1 MNTSAHHPIQSAGN
15 RRRARRQRAAA
26 WRRKAREMLAAIL
39 VAASIA
45 ADPGDAMAQVGQLGQ
60 MGMAPV
66 SGVVNR
72 AVGGFQNLNESGPGW
87 LYYGV
92 NAADR
97 GLGYRGS
104 YLTLGGFIPYAEDDL
119 GGFWSADLRS
129 HLSNYGG
136 FFSNVGIVRKQFV
149 GGALAGFGL
158 YWDYDGDQNQYSN
171 TTITDGSGSYV
182 FGGGQ
187 TYQQVGISGEFLT
200 DYGNLRSN
208 GYIPCGSTAQTMG
221 PLVGNSWLCAT
232 GLNAALTGA
241 DLEVG
246 AYIPGL
252 SDWAGMVSVG
262 GYTFGNARY
271 NTPTGKDLVPYFGG
285 VYTRLDMTIM
295 NNWDFSLQANND
307 SYFDWTG
314 FARLTYRMGGSRRRT
329 VSDQM
334 EQPMMR
340 NEHVV
345 RAYNQPVQ
353 AINPATGQPWNV
365 LNVDNSFTSQGNG
378 TSQNPYIDLQA
389 AAGAAK
395 SGDIVF
401 VHTGNSQSIAYDGN
415 FIFNGKGQYLIGEG
429 TSLQLPTMNC
439 GMETFAGGGSTPSS
453 LYPILT
459 SGTGTSV
466 SGVQTFAS
474 VSLGD
479 GSTVSHLQ
487 IQGSQ
492 VGIND
497 ANVPYHANP
506 GTNPGNIIQVSDV
519 RIIGTGPNQQGVAI
533 TAQDVTHAG
542 TGENG
547 QFYFSNMYLNGL
559 TNHGFYVNPTANGV
573 PPGGAPQVY
582 ISNSQIDNT
591 QGDAVHVENLYQ
603 DGATQFGIVS
613 VASST
618 ITKATGAGVSVTNS
632 WASVT
637 DSTIQETCL
646 AGVYVTAFAATG
658 TNAPVVNA
666 TSTVSVDDSR
676 LYLSPI
682 GIDASAGVGGTVYLT
697 ACGNRIVTSGGG
709 TGISLAVADDS
720 ASDPG
725 AQSSHL
731 VANVTGNRVASAKTT
746 NQDIA
751 SLLNSSTIPAGFVNG
766 GSILLKTA
774 GNTYLRTINT
784 GSITTG
790 TTSGTS
796 TTGTTATT
804 STTAA
809 YFVGNGILE
818 VKAASQTNLSGLNQ
832 GATVTQ
838 VPGTTY
844 TTGSVTYQYLPPVP
858 PPPYYNSSI
867 NVPQP

>member
-1 MNTSAHHPIQSAGN
+1 
-15 RRRARRQRAAA
+15 
-26 WRRKAREMLAAIL
+26 MLAAIL

-72 AVGGFQNLNESGPGW
+72 AVGGFQNLNASGPGW

-252 SDWAGMVSVG
+252 SDWAGMISVG

-345 RAYNQPVQ
+345 RAYNKPEQ
-353 AINPATGQPWNV
+353 AINPATGLPWNV
-365 LNVDNSFTSQGNG
+365 INVDNSFTSQGNG
-378 TSQNPYIDLQA
+378 TAQTPYIDLQA

-415 FIFNGKGQYLIGEG
+415 FIFNGQGQYLIGEG
-429 TSLQLPTMNC
+429 TSLQLPVICN
-439 GMETFAGGGSTPSS
+439 GALKNEVFAGGGSSPSS

-459 SGTGTSV
+459 NNTNSNG
-466 SGVQTFAS
+466 S
-474 VSLGD
+474 VSLGND
-479 GSTVSHLQ
+479 STVSHLQ
-487 IQGSQ
+487 IQGSL

-497 ANVPYHANP
+497 ANVPYSPNP
-506 GTNPGNIIQVSDV
+506 GTTPGSIIQVSDV
-519 RIIGTGPNQQGVAI
+519 RIIGTGPNQRGVEI
-533 TAQDVTHAG
+533 TAQNVANVG
-542 TGENG
+542 TAENG
-547 QFYFSNMYLNGL
+547 QFYFSNMYLDGL
-559 TNHGFYVNPTANGV
+559 TKDGFYVNPTANGV
-573 PPGGAPQVY
+573 APGGAPQVY
-582 ISNSQIDNT
+582 ISTSTIQNI
-591 QGDAVHVENLYQ
+591 QGDGVHVENLVT
-603 DGATQFGIVS
+603 DNVGQFGIVS
-613 VASST
+613 VDSST
-618 ITKATGAGVSVTNS
+618 IMKTTGAGVSVTNS

-637 DSTIQETCL
+637 DTLIQETCL
-646 AGVYVTAFAATG
+646 AGVYVTAFAAPVG
-658 TNAPVVNA
+658 DPVVNA
-666 TSTVSVDDSR
+666 TSTVTVDDSR
-676 LYLSPI
+676 LFLSPI
-682 GIDASAGVGGTVYLT
+682 GIDASAGVGGTVNLT
-697 ACGNRIVTSGGG
+697 ACGNRIITSGGG

-720 ASDPG
+720 ALDPG
-725 AQSSHL
+725 ARSAHL
-731 VANVTGNRVASAKTT
+731 LANVTGNRIASANTA
-746 NQDIA
+746 NENIA
-751 SLLNSSTIPAGFVNG
+751 SLLNSSTLPSGLLSG
-766 GSILLKTA
+766 GSILL
-774 GNTYLRTINT
+774 NTSGTTTLLTSATSGSTTTT
-784 GSITTG
+784 GSATFASNGILTIKAASQANLSGLNLGAKVTQVPGSVYTTG
-790 TTSGTS
+790 TTTTSGTS
-796 TTGTTATT
+796 ST
-804 STTAA
+804 STS
-809 YFVGNGILE
+809 Y
-818 VKAASQTNLSGLNQ
+818 
-832 GATVTQ
+832 
-838 VPGTTY
+838 TY
-844 TTGSVTYQYLPPVP
+844 YPPVP

-867 NVPQP
+867 NVPTP